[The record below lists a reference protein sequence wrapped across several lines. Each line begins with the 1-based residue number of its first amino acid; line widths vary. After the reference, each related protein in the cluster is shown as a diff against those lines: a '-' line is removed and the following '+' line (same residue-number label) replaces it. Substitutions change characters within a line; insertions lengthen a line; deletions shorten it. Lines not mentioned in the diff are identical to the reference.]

1 MEINLLGR
9 RGLDRADVA
18 SGAPGVRV
26 AAERLSRE
34 HVGTSLYELPPGE
47 STFPYHYEL
56 GNDEL
61 LVVVAGR
68 PTLRSPRG
76 ERELAPGDCILF
88 PSGPEG
94 AHQLT
99 NRSDAPTRVLLVS
112 NFALPRAAVQVDS
125 NKMLLR
131 WGAGPDDR
139 PWFVVGEEGDY
150 WDDEASADP

>member
-1 MEINLLGR
+1 M
-9 RGLDRADVA
+9 A
-18 SGAPGVRV
+18 SGAPGVRL

-34 HVGTSLYELPPGE
+34 HVGTSLYELPSGE

-139 PWFVVGEEGDY
+139 RWFAVGEEADY